1 MARRVT
7 NDETTQ
13 RVPKGQAHPYRRW
26 ERTPLWR
33 AVEKAL
39 SDLVKNQDLVEN
51 EYREYIVGYIC
62 KVVERRKKAV
72 MLNCGAS
79 HFAPGFS

>member
-7 NDETTQ
+7 NAETAH
-13 RVPKGQAHPYRRW
+13 RVPKGQAHPYQRW

-39 SDLVKNQDLVEN
+39 SHLVDNQDLVEN

-62 KVVERRKKAV
+62 KIVERRKKAV
-72 MLNCGAS
+72 ITQLRS
-79 HFAPGFS
+79 